1 MELLRQRILKDGVV
15 RPGSVLKVDS
25 FLNHQIDVELL
36 DAIAAEFERIY
47 AGKPINKVLTIEA
60 SGIAVAC
67 FVARHFS
74 VPLVF
79 AKKTQSINLEGDSY
93 STRIES
99 YTHGRIFDVIVS
111 KKYLCSE
118 DHILIVDDFLANGC
132 ALEGLIDIAEKAG
145 ASIEGIG
152 IVIEKGFQR
161 GGLSLR
167 EQGYPLSS
175 LAIIDSMDAETGEI
189 VFRRDDR

>member
-1 MELLRQRILKDGVV
+1 MELLEQRIIADGIV
-15 RPGSVLKVDS
+15 RAGNVLKVDS

-36 DAIAAEFERIY
+36 DAVAEEFYRLY
-47 AGKPINKVLTIEA
+47 AHRPINKVLTIES

-67 FVARHFS
+67 CVARRFG

-79 AKKTQSINLEGDSY
+79 AKKAQSINLEGDVY

-111 KKYLCSE
+111 KKYLSAH
-118 DHILIVDDFLANGC
+118 DHVFIVDDFLANGC
-132 ALEGLIDIAEKAG
+132 ALEGLIALAEEAKATV
-145 ASIEGIG
+145 EGIG

-161 GGLSLR
+161 GGASLR
-167 EQGYPLSS
+167 EQGYPLTS
-175 LAIIDSMDAETGEI
+175 LAIIESMDANTGEI
-189 VFRRDDR
+189 VFAEQ

>member
-1 MELLRQRILKDGVV
+1 MELLKQRILNDGVV

-47 AGKPINKVLTIEA
+47 AGRPINKVLTIEA

-67 FVARHFS
+67 FVARHFG

-99 YTHGRIFDVIVS
+99 YTHGRVFDVIVS
-111 KKYLCSE
+111 KKYLCS
-118 DHILIVDDFLANGC
+118 DDNILIVDDFLANGC

-145 ASIEGIG
+145 ARIEGIG

-161 GGLSLR
+161 GGLRLR
-167 EQGYPLSS
+167 ERGYPLSS
-175 LAIIDSMDAETGEI
+175 LAIIDSMDADTGEI
-189 VFRRDDR
+189 VFRQGAE